1 MTETDSSRIQ
11 IVISGVGG
19 QGVLF
24 VTRLLAEAAIAR
36 QMHVLTSET
45 HGMAQRG
52 GTVISHLK
60 IGDFASPL
68 IRPGNADGML
78 ALKEENIE
86 AHRGFVR
93 AGGWMVV
100 NTASE
105 LAVAENDVHCIDAD
119 AEARK
124 IDLPKAVNLVMLG
137 YCLARLDRSTAGLY
151 CTLDDMVRIVDA
163 GSKKDRRL
171 AENSA
176 AALAAGYAA
185 GRPNT

>member
-1 MTETDSSRIQ
+1 MTENARQQ

-24 VTRLLAEAAIAR
+24 VTRLLAEAAITR
-36 QMHVLTSET
+36 RLPVLTSET

-60 IGDFASPL
+60 IGEFASPL

-78 ALKEENIE
+78 VLKEENVE
-86 AHRGFVR
+86 AHGGFVR

-100 NTASE
+100 NTAGDLPVSG
-105 LAVAENDVHCIDAD
+105 VDVHCIDAD
-119 AEARK
+119 AEARR
-124 IDLPKAVNLVMLG
+124 IGLPKAVNLVLLG
-137 YCLARLDRSTAGLY
+137 YGLSRLDRSGAGLY
-151 CTLDDMVRIVDA
+151 CTLDDMARIVGA
-163 GSKKDRRL
+163 GAGKDPRR

-176 AALAAGYAA
+176 AALSAGFSA
-185 GRPNT
+185 GRSKT